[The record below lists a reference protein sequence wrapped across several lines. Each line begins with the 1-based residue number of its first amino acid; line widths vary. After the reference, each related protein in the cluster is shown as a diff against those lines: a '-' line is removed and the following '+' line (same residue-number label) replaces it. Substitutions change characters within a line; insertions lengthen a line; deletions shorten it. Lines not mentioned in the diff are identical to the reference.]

1 MKQSKKLLRVHK
13 SFLMSKG
20 IPRAVIE
27 GLRFYKE
34 TTDGKYIFVQGV
46 MLVRYSEGD
55 KSLRQVNKD
64 GSFV

>member
-1 MKQSKKLLRVHK
+1 
-13 SFLMSKG
+13 MSKG

-46 MLVRYSEGD
+46 MLVRYSEED